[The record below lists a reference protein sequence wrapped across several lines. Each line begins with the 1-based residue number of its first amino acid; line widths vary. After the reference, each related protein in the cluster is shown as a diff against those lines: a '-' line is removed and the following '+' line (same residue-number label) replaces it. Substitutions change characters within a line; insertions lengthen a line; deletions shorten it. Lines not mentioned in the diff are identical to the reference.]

1 MEQLRQP
8 QKKMIGIEL
17 AAANDGG
24 DMFEQ
29 AGAATEHAKC
39 A

>member
-17 AAANDGG
+17 AAANDGME
-24 DMFEQ
+24 MFDQ
-29 AGAATEHAKC
+29 AGIAAE
-39 A
+39 